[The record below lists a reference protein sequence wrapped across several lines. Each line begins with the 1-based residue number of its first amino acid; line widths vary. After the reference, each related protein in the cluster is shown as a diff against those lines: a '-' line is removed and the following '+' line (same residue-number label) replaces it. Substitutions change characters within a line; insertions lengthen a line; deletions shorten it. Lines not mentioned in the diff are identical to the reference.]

1 MQESDPNSTANLNQK
16 AGGGEGETSLLNQK
30 AGEGGETSLLNQK
43 AGGGEGETSLLSQ
56 KAGEGGETSLLS
68 QKAGGG
74 GETSLLSQK
83 AGEETAVSDTTAAVD
98 LSHLQAADRQWH
110 TGSILPPSETHRG
123 DIFSDR
129 HHGTSV
135 SESGSHKT
143 VSPRRRLFVAESD
156 RGEEPEEK
164 KRAGN
169 STKVCT
175 RISCMALVCR
185 SSSVRKSL

>member
-1 MQESDPNSTANLNQK
+1 MQENDPINTANLNQK
-16 AGGGEGETSLLNQK
+16 AGGG
-30 AGEGGETSLLNQK
+30 
-43 AGGGEGETSLLSQ
+43 GETSLLSQ

-68 QKAGGG
+68 QKAGEG

-98 LSHLQAADRQWH
+98 LSHLQAAGRQWH
-110 TGSILPPSETHRG
+110 TASILPPSETHGG

-175 RISCMALVCR
+175 RISIGIAVMQIVECMQEFVTARVCN
-185 SSSVRKSL
+185 SLSGWDDVGNQQ

>member
-1 MQESDPNSTANLNQK
+1 MQESDPINTANLNQK
-16 AGGGEGETSLLNQK
+16 AGGEGEV
-30 AGEGGETSLLNQK
+30 
-43 AGGGEGETSLLSQ
+43 SLLSQ
-56 KAGEGGETSLLS
+56 KTGGGGGEVSLIG

-74 GETSLLSQK
+74 G
-83 AGEETAVSDTTAAVD
+83 ETAVSDTTAAVD
-98 LSHLQAADRQWH
+98 LSHLQAADRRWH

-123 DIFSDR
+123 EILSGR

-143 VSPRRRLFVAESD
+143 VSPRRRLFVAD

-175 RISCMALVCR
+175 RISYMALVCR
-185 SSSVRKSL
+185 